1 MNCIVIAI
9 LCVAVNSLSS
19 SLGREC
25 SVKFEAEY
33 SSHTGAVMERDR
45 ASNEY
50 TVLLT
55 QEDSIE
61 EEFRVFNTH
70 TVEVTGVYYSNDGE
84 SDNITVSIDG
94 GLIGTFETREKYGEG
109 FLWNRFRDTGI
120 LQNKLIILPGDH
132 KLRLFVNSSDL
143 NGVEIDNILLEV
155 NCTEC
160 SESYDTCPQLVVA
173 TGQTEPNDDENIR
186 VLLSSSQNTLGLAGV
201 VIGSVFGLVNII
213 VVITMAI
220 CRIRKASEKSK
231 EDIILKTF
239 SSTSTKLIFA

>member
-1 MNCIVIAI
+1 MYCIVIAI
-9 LCVAVNSLSS
+9 LCVAVNSLST

-25 SVKFEAEY
+25 SVNFEAEY
-33 SSHTGAVMERDR
+33 TSHTGTVLERDR
-45 ASNEY
+45 ASNEH

-61 EEFRVFNTH
+61 EKFRVVNTH

-94 GLIGTFETREKYGEG
+94 RLIGTFETKEKYGEG
-109 FLWNRFRDTGI
+109 FIWNRFRDTGI

-143 NGVEIDNILLEV
+143 NGVEIDKILLEV

-160 SESYDTCPQLVVA
+160 SESYDTCPQSVVA
-173 TGQTEPNDDENIR
+173 TGQTEPNDDEKLR
-186 VLLSSSQNTLGLAGV
+186 VLLSSSENTLGLAGV
-201 VIGSVFGLVNII
+201 IIGSVFGLVNII
-213 VVITMAI
+213 VVITMAT
-220 CRIRKASEKSK
+220 RKMRKHQRKVE
-231 EDIILKTF
+231 TQ
-239 SSTSTKLIFA
+239 